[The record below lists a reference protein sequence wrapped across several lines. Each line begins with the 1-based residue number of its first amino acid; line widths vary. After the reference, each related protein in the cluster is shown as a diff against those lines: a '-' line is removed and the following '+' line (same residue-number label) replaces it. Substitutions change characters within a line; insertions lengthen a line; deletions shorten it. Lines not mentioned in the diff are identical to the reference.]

1 MTTTIHSIESM
12 AALDGEGIRYGVFF
26 TATIPTHGSARARNT
41 LQKRLQKKLNDISRI
56 SKTAAV

>member
-12 AALDGEGIRYGVFF
+12 AALDGEAVRFGVF
-26 TATIPTHGSARARNT
+26 TATIPTRGSTRARNT

-56 SKTAAV
+56 LKTAAV